1 MSRTVSRDGT
11 VLAYTKQ
18 GSGPPIVLVDGALC
32 ARTSGPSKK
41 IGEALAERFTV
52 YTYDRRGRGESA
64 DAGTYATEREF
75 EDLAAMTEVAGGG
88 VSVAGFSSGASLALA
103 AATAGVPIKR
113 LAIFEAPMC
122 VDDTRPPIGE
132 RYVAR
137 LAELVASD
145 RRGTAIKV
153 FMREGIAL
161 SGLIVALM
169 PLMPAWKR
177 MKSIAH
183 TLVYDS
189 MFVEDFLHCRPLDP
203 EQWRGLELPML
214 VIDGEKSPVWMRNA
228 MAALAEALPGA
239 SRTTLPGQTHL
250 VKAEAIA
257 PVLAEFFAAGES
269 TSANP
274 RRRS

>member
-1 MSRTVSRDGT
+1 MSTTVSKDGT
-11 VLAYTKQ
+11 LLAYSTQ

-32 ARTSGPSKK
+32 TRTSGPSKK
-41 IGEALAERFTV
+41 IGELLAARFTV

-64 DAGTYATEREF
+64 DAGTYTTGREL
-75 EDLAAMTEVAGGG
+75 EDLAAMIDVAGGDDS
-88 VSVAGFSSGASLALA
+88 VSVAGFSSGATLALA

-132 RYVAR
+132 HYVAR

-161 SGLIVALM
+161 SRAIVALM

-189 MFVEDFLHCRPLDP
+189 MFVEDFMHCRPLDP
-203 EQWRGLELPML
+203 ERWRGLELPML
-214 VIDGEKSPVWMRNA
+214 VIDGEKSPAWMRNA
-228 MAALAEALPGA
+228 MAALAQALPGA
-239 SRTTLPGQTHL
+239 TKTTLPGQTHL
-250 VKAEAIA
+250 VKAEVIA
-257 PVLAEFFAAGES
+257 PVLTEFF
-269 TSANP
+269 
-274 RRRS
+274 RYW